1 MEYYITTEELA
12 EKKYLILPKTF
23 DWDLVDQ
30 ELGFGKI
37 FEIVPEEIY
46 LQIKSS
52 IDIGQKEIFR
62 LLTKAAV
69 HYSFVLSISKIKVH
83 INNTGINQFEQDKLK
98 PAPWWDVRDLGL
110 SLLKFADKLFSD
122 SLDKIAV
129 VPELKSRIPFFQNVS
144 EHISKP
150 SEFESIYSINYSP
163 EVFVMLQRFLK
174 QALMLKVYENIK
186 PGCVDQIKDN
196 PELYVFFKDA
206 IVFYSL
212 YYASLLPSFIFL
224 QNAVVVQYEEL
235 PWQKS
240 QVLDSDAKIQ
250 SGKNFLQL
258 ANDSLKVISDFM
270 KDHSSEFPCY
280 TGPEPDRIIQSRP
293 SGIYL
298 T

>member
-1 MEYYITTEELA
+1 MEYYITKEQLPE
-12 EKKYLILPKTF
+12 YLILPKTF

-30 ELGFGKI
+30 ELGFAKI
-37 FEIVPEEIY
+37 FEIIPEAIY
-46 LQIKSS
+46 LQIKTST
-52 IDIGQKEIFR
+52 DLKQKEIFR

-69 HYSFVLSISKIKVH
+69 HYSFVFSIPKIKVH
-83 INNTGINQFEQDKLK
+83 INNIGISNFEDPKLK

-122 SLDKIAV
+122 SLDKISE
-129 VPELKSRIPFFQNVS
+129 VPGLKSEIPFFQNIS
-144 EHISKP
+144 EYISSP
-150 SEFESIYSINYSP
+150 SEFEKVYSINCSP
-163 EVFVMLQRFLK
+163 EVFAKLQRFLK

-186 PGCVDQIKDN
+186 PECVDQIKAN
-196 PELYVFFKDA
+196 QELYEFFKDA

-212 YYASLLPSFIFL
+212 YYASLLPSFVFL

-240 QVLDSDAKIQ
+240 QVLSPDAKMM
-250 SGKNFLQL
+250 SGKNFLKL
-258 ANDSLKVISDFM
+258 ANESLKVISDYM
-270 KDHSSEFPCY
+270 KLHSSEFPCY
-280 TGPEPDRIIQSRP
+280 SGPEPDRLMQARD

>member
-1 MEYYITTEELA
+1 MEYYITIEDLEH
-12 EKKYLILPKTF
+12 YLILPKTF

-37 FEIVPEEIY
+37 FEIIPEAIY

-52 IDIGQKEIFR
+52 DDTMQKEIFR
-62 LLTKAAV
+62 LLTKSAV

-122 SLDKIAV
+122 AIDKIV
-129 VPELKSRIPFFQNVS
+129 EIPSLKCQIPFFQTVS
-144 EHISKP
+144 EHISTP
-150 SEFESIYSINYSP
+150 SEFEKIYSINYSP
-163 EVFVMLQRFLK
+163 EVFTKLQRFLK
-174 QALMLKVYENIK
+174 QALMLKVYENMK
-186 PGCVDQIKDN
+186 PECTDQIKSN
-196 PELYVFFKDA
+196 PELYEFFKDA

-212 YYASLLPSFIFL
+212 YYASKLPSFVFL
-224 QNAVVVQYEEL
+224 QNAVVIQYEEL

-240 QVLDSDAKIQ
+240 QVLSPDAKMM
-250 SGKNFLQL
+250 SGKNFLKL
-258 ANDSLKVISDFM
+258 ADESLKVISDYM

-280 TGPEPDRIIQSRP
+280 SGPEPDRLVQARD

-298 T
+298 C